1 MMVVKILINYLYI
14 KPILYIQLRR
24 KLGLNMIEYGNPRI
38 HDLLDSTF
46 FSLWL
51 INTKMGEG

>member
-1 MMVVKILINYLYI
+1 MVVKILINYLYI
-14 KPILYIQLRR
+14 KPILYIQLWR
-24 KLGLNMIEYGNPRI
+24 KLELNMIEYGNPRI
-38 HDLLDSTF
+38 HDLLDSTL